1 MSSTKKGEFLKLSA
15 SLAPL
20 REKDFESTGYSSDPK
35 KNEKLIGEFLTD
47 WVHEPF
53 SREAAKGGPRRSRP
67 SLGTRYHGGPPT
79 STKWVVH
86 SAQSSRVER
95 AKNPF
100 GIKELLRR
108 S

>member
-1 MSSTKKGEFLKLSA
+1 LKVDVSSTRKGEFLKLSA

-35 KNEKLIGEFLTD
+35 KNEKLIGEFLTE

-67 SLGTRYHGGPPT
+67 SLGTRHPLSWWTTNFHQVGGPLGA
-79 STKWVVH
+79 VF
-86 SAQSSRVER
+86 ACG
-95 AKNPF
+95 A
-100 GIKELLRR
+100 G
-108 S
+108 